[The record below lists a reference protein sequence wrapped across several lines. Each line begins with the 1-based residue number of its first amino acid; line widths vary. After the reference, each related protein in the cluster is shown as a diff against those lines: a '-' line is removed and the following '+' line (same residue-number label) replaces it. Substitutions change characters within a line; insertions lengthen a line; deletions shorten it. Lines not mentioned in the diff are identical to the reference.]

1 MDWKKIKSEY
11 ITDENSS
18 YTKLSKKYN
27 VSRSTIANK
36 AGREGWASDKERYQN
51 ELVTKTIASVQKKE
65 IDKIARIQ
73 GLTDR
78 LLDKLEKAINELDIH
93 QIKNSIKT
101 KVIEYNNIERPDKPT
116 KEVIEEKEEIL
127 EVSSIVDRL
136 GLKNIASALKDIKEV
151 QMIKTELDEQEQK
164 ARIAKLQKEAQ
175 EEKEDKDIKVTIDE
189 SLEDYSK

>member
-65 IDKIARIQ
+65 IDKITRIQ

-116 KEVIEEKEEIL
+116 KEVIEEKEEM
-127 EVSSIVDRL
+127 EF
-136 GLKNIASALKDIKEV
+136 LKQAGCDMGQGYYFSKPIPADLFAEKYFIA
-151 QMIKTELDEQEQK
+151 M
-164 ARIAKLQKEAQ
+164 
-175 EEKEDKDIKVTIDE
+175 
-189 SLEDYSK
+189 